1 MITDY
6 DCSSWAEHT
15 QTCLSAG
22 SSSKSSG
29 WSGRESCSF
38 IFMIANAVQYISL
51 VFVLL
56 FPLSNLF
63 WVYPPCPVDAVY
75 WTEVVFRHIL
85 RISKNCLNLRDLII
99 FGGFHFRPPMYSEY
113 ILKPSIHG
121 WSEVKTMDTCWIS
134 KNCLNYPTLNFYHYP
149 HLLPWWAHR
158 DHPSCRPHR
167 SCERCR
173 QALLSSGGD
182 CTLHHHC
189 LVIDHYLFG
198 SDQFLI
204 DKLASLEGTLLR
216 TYHYNQCPLI
226 APP

>member
-99 FGGFHFRPPMYSEY
+99 FGGFHFRSPMYSEY
-113 ILKPSIHG
+113 IL
-121 WSEVKTMDTCWIS
+121 
-134 KNCLNYPTLNFYHYP
+134 YPQ
-149 HLLPWWAHR
+149 
-158 DHPSCRPHR
+158 S
-167 SCERCR
+167 
-173 QALLSSGGD
+173 LSS
-182 CTLHHHC
+182 
-189 LVIDHYLFG
+189 
-198 SDQFLI
+198 
-204 DKLASLEGTLLR
+204 DKLFFDSIRYRYDMRVFFSIRYDIDTILGPQKR
-216 TYHYNQCPLI
+216 PSF
-226 APP
+226 

>member
-134 KNCLNYPTLNFYHYP
+134 KNCLNYPTLVTRININA
-149 HLLPWWAHR
+149 LCL
-158 DHPSCRPHR
+158 SCSWQLATISIFP
-167 SCERCR
+167 
-173 QALLSSGGD
+173 L
-182 CTLHHHC
+182 TNHC
-189 LVIDHYLFG
+189 LAASIDSYFPI
-198 SDQFLI
+198 F
-204 DKLASLEGTLLR
+204 
-216 TYHYNQCPLI
+216 
-226 APP
+226 